1 MRRELKIL
9 KAKVVARKEE
19 RDVRRTLRSLREV
32 WMEIGIEKLDSHE
45 GVTVKAFLDS
55 RATGF
60 FVDKKLV
67 EEYGFKLEKLDRLI
81 EVKNVNS
88 TSNSSGNIT
97 HKLECNVFYKE
108 HSKRLRMD
116 MCDLGRTKMILDMPW
131 LAAHNPEINWKTGE
145 IKMLR
150 CPPWCKRKMTV
161 KQRETREENRKNLRW
176 IMEDREREEEVRE
189 DRQKV
194 EDMIPRQ
201 LYKWLKVFGKQEP
214 EWMPVCKT

>member
-67 EEYGFKLEKLDRLI
+67 EEYDFKLEKLDRLI
-81 EVKNVNS
+81 EVKNINS

-116 MCDLGRTKMILDMPW
+116 ICDLGRTKMILDMSW
-131 LAAHNPEINWKTGE
+131 LATHNPEINWKTGE